1 MTTAPLCIYH
11 HGCLDGI
18 AAAWAVVEHYKRKN
32 VEVECFPGI
41 YNEAPP
47 NVTGRH
53 VIMVDFSY
61 KRDVLLQMAEKA
73 KSMLILDHHKTALN
87 DLVNLPPSINLVFNM
102 GRSGAM
108 LAWDYFNPDQTPPLL
123 FDHIQ
128 DRDLWR
134 FELTHTREIT
144 AAAYSYPTNPKNFG
158 ALIDAGIRPLI
169 NEGIALVRKQNNDIA
184 AIIRDAARQMRF
196 GDTIVPAANVPW
208 MYASDVAGILSA
220 GQPFAATY
228 YDDANGR
235 RFSLRSD
242 KNGADVSTIAEA
254 FGGGGHEHAA
264 GFRMTREEAIDFEV
278 AGGV

>member
-1 MTTAPLCIYH
+1 MTTPLCIYH

-18 AAAWAVVEHYKRKN
+18 AASWAVVEHYRQQN
-32 VEVECFPGI
+32 IEIECHPGI
-41 YNEAPP
+41 YDEAPP
-47 NVTGRH
+47 DVTDRN

-61 KRDVLLQMAEKA
+61 KRDVLLQMAEQA
-73 KSMLILDHHKTALN
+73 RSMLILDHHKTALK
-87 DLVNLPPSINLVFNM
+87 DLVDLPPSIKLIFNM
-102 GRSGAM
+102 SRCGAM
-108 LAWDYFNPDQTPPLL
+108 LAWDYFHNGTAAPLL

-134 FELTHTREIT
+134 FELSHTREIT
-144 AAAYSYPTNPKNFG
+144 AAAYSYPTSPKNFE
-158 ALIDAGIRPLI
+158 ALARFTGINQLI
-169 NEGIALVRKQNNDIA
+169 KEGTTLLRKQNNDIA
-184 AIIRDAARQMRF
+184 GIIRDAVRQMHF

-208 MYASDVAGILSA
+208 MYASDVAGVLSA
-220 GQPFAATY
+220 GQPFAVTY

-235 RFSLRSD
+235 KFSLRSD
-242 KNGADVSTIAEA
+242 KNGADVSLIAEA